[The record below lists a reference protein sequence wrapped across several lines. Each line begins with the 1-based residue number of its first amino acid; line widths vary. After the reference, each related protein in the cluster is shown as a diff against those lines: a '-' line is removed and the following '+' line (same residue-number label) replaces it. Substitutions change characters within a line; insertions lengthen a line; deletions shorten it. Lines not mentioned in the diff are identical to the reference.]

1 MVVSLRRQRIGVALA
16 TTFLL
21 AGSVGGVSACGALPG
36 GGPGSSSRSSAPAA
50 VSPAATPVVTPG
62 TTAPLP
68 KLPPPV
74 LAAVDVKKAPPAAA
88 LAKKITAVRIK
99 DVKGS
104 YSGAVIDVASGKLLF
119 NHSAGSPHIPAST
132 MKVITSAAA
141 LTILGPNHRFAT
153 SVTMPRSGQIVLVG
167 GGDPY
172 LSAKKSSAYPRPASI
187 NDLAD
192 QTAAALGKSKITEV
206 RLGYDSSLFGGPAWN
221 PLWLDGYGESV
232 TPTSALWVDEGRAG
246 SSAPRTSEPAKQ
258 AAAAFGKALK
268 KRGVSVTSIKRTQ
281 APEGA
286 TSLAVV
292 RSQPLERIVEQ
303 LLMTSDNDAAEVI
316 LCQAAI
322 GAGRRGTTADGIF
335 AVRAALTNLGV
346 WDSGTTMKDG
356 SGLARQSKVPASTL
370 AKLLRLAAGN
380 DHPELRPVITGLPV
394 AGAEGTLRARFFD
407 DQSLAGRGIV
417 RAKTGTLREVHTLAG
432 VIRTSDGSLLSF
444 AFLINNPKS
453 AFAANVWLDRV
464 TTAISRCGCG

>member
-1 MVVSLRRQRIGVALA
+1 
-16 TTFLL
+16 
-21 AGSVGGVSACGALPG
+21 
-36 GGPGSSSRSSAPAA
+36 
-50 VSPAATPVVTPG
+50 
-62 TTAPLP
+62 
-68 KLPPPV
+68 V
-74 LAAVDVKKAPPAAA
+74 LAAVDVGKAPQAAA
-88 LAKKITAVRIK
+88 LAKKITAVRVK

-119 NHSAGSPHIPAST
+119 NHSAGSPHVPAST

-141 LTILGPNHRFAT
+141 LTLLGPDHRFAT
-153 SVTMPRSGQIVLVG
+153 SVTSPRSGQIVLVG

-172 LSAKKSSAYPRPASI
+172 LTAKKVGSYPRPASI
-187 NDLAD
+187 DALAD
-192 QTAAALGKSKITEV
+192 RTAAALRMSKITEV

-221 PLWLDGYGESV
+221 PLWPAGYGDWAS
-232 TPTSALWVDEGRAG
+232 PTSALWVDQGRA
-246 SSAPRTSEPAKQ
+246 SVAPRTSDPAKQ

-268 KRGVSVTSIKRTQ
+268 KRGVSVSSTTRTK

-316 LCQAAI
+316 LRQAAI

-394 AGAEGTLRARFFD
+394 AGVEGTLRARFFD